1 MNRSALLSVLF
12 VGLLFAQGGAYGLV
26 QSGPAMPATTDAPAD
41 RGPVSVVDD
50 ASSDVGSS
58 AAADSESDTGNESRD
73 SSSDADSDSNGD
85 ADADTDTDPNSDG
98 DADYES
104 VSDSDDMESSDSTGS
119 SDGTETSDT
128 AATEEASASTAAENT
143 DTDTD
148 TDAESAGDSSDASTM
163 DDSSSGTTA
172 AADDSDSEGADGSD
186 DESSSERTTA
196 VTNEDGSDS
205 KLTTTAESGSDSSG
219 DGESSDA
226 GSSEDAESDEATP
239 TEDSGDASS
248 DSNVDSASSAGDT
261 SGDDDTPEDDG
272 GSTEGGESSDD
283 SGAEGTTTEAT
294 GGDSSAN
301 GDSGSADEPT
311 TSNGSPPETTIADG
325 DSEGDSSE
333 IDASDSDEKGSS
345 ESEDAESNTET
356 DGTSPQTPTG
366 QAAAAGGTGGDDAGT
381 PPAGDGG
388 EANGTPSEEAPVGG
402 LPDETTGDGA
412 APGGQA
418 PSDDAATGDDAAA
431 GGAGGATGGT
441 PPADG
446 QAPGG
451 QAPAGGAPGGQAPGG
466 QTPSGQTSGGSQVPA
481 GGAPGGGASGGAA
494 TGGTAAGGAG
504 GATASGG
511 AAGGAAAGGAQGQQG
526 GGAASSDADFE
537 VVDSSLDASIGTGGT
552 LTVELENDGEDAEN
566 AVVTLQSQDGGL
578 TFGGSASAS
587 QFVGEWEEGE
597 TRTIEVDASV
607 APGAD
612 QRSYPVQ
619 ATVSYENDD
628 GEQVQSSPASFG
640 VTPGDEQDFTL
651 DDVDSSLSAGDRG
664 TVSGTITN
672 EGPADA
678 TDAVLVFA
686 GNGSDVM
693 PRQSQVVLGDLDDDE
708 STDFTYPVAVR
719 QGAPPGERQ
728 VPFIIQYQDEE
739 GNTLQSERLNA
750 QVEIDE
756 AQRNFAVTDVDSE
769 LEPGETGIVEVTI
782 ENQGESVTDAT
793 VSLQS
798 ISPNIVFGQ
807 AANTSVFVGDWD
819 NGDTKTV
826 EVRATATQTATEG
839 EYPVQASIAYTEED
853 NDQPPR
859 AGPITFGVEIGDSDD
874 DFTVTDVDSDL
885 EPGGSGTVEVTL
897 ENDDED
903 LTDATVSLQTLS
915 PAITF
920 GQTANAS
927 VFVGDWDEGE
937 TRTVDVRANVAPD
950 ATEGEYPVQTS
961 VSYTEADDNQRGQ
974 AGPFAFGVA
983 VGGITDEFAV
993 TSVDSDLEPGERGTV
1008 EVTLENTDTNVTDA
1022 TINLQSLSP
1031 AILFGQTANTSR
1043 FVGDWNVSETRT
1055 VEVQATA
1062 ARSAT
1067 EGQYPLQTTVSYTD
1081 GDNRSGRAGPLAFG
1095 AAVGQSA
1102 DDFVVTNV
1110 NSTVPIG
1117 DQGTVFVTLRNE
1129 EENATESTVSL
1140 RSLSADLSLGPA
1152 ANATQFVGD
1161 WDEGERR
1168 TVAFEVTASN
1178 GSERRSYPFQTSVSY
1193 TDRGNQRTQD
1203 GPYTIGVTP
1212 LREQSF
1218 SLGNAT
1224 SNLSVGEEG
1233 SVSTTVVNEGPQ
1245 SIRNAV
1251 VRLTTSNR
1259 DVTVQQE
1266 EIAIGTLQAGESA
1279 NVSFPIEV
1287 SDNAQPGVQQF
1298 SVIVEYD
1305 NQAGNPRESDALNT
1319 RIEIEP
1325 EEDPF
1330 GVGQSALQ
1338 LQGQNASANG
1348 SGGEPLTPG
1357 GTKTVTVPVTNN
1369 RDVPLRNIEAQ
1380 AFTDDP
1386 LSLANDQAFIAE
1398 LGPGETANITFEV
1411 SASGSA
1417 RPGTYP
1423 LSLDFQYETPDGDTR
1438 LTDTYKVS
1446 VQIEEAEGGVLSSL
1460 GGEGGLPIWLLILIV
1475 LLVAAVLGYV
1485 LYQRRDSGSGGSSGS
1500 AESSDSTSSTED

>member
-58 AAADSESDTGNESRD
+58 TAADSESDTGNESRD

-98 DADYES
+98 DADSES

-261 SGDDDTPEDDG
+261 SGDDDTPKDDG

-402 LPDETTGDGA
+402 LPDETTDDGA

-885 EPGGSGTVEVTL
+885 EPG
-897 ENDDED
+897 
-903 LTDATVSLQTLS
+903 
-915 PAITF
+915 
-920 GQTANAS
+920 
-927 VFVGDWDEGE
+927 
-937 TRTVDVRANVAPD
+937 
-950 ATEGEYPVQTS
+950 
-961 VSYTEADDNQRGQ
+961 
-974 AGPFAFGVA
+974 
-983 VGGITDEFAV
+983 
-993 TSVDSDLEPGERGTV
+993 ERGTV

-1043 FVGDWNVSETRT
+1043 FVGDWNISETRT

-1193 TDRGNQRTQD
+1193 MDRGNQRTQD

-1338 LQGQNASANG
+1338 LQGQNVSANG

-1438 LTDTYKVS
+1438 LTDTYKVP

>member
-58 AAADSESDTGNESRD
+58 TAADSESDTGNESRD

-98 DADYES
+98 DADSES

-186 DESSSERTTA
+186 ESSSERTTA

-205 KLTTTAESGSDSSG
+205 ELTTTTESGSDGSG

-239 TEDSGDASS
+239 TEDPGDASS

-261 SGDDDTPEDDG
+261 SGDDG

-311 TSNGSPPETTIADG
+311 TSNGSPPETTITDG
-325 DSEGDSSE
+325 DSEDDSSE
-333 IDASDSDEKGSS
+333 IDASDSDGNGSS
-345 ESEDAESNTET
+345 ENEDAESDTEA
-356 DGTSPQTPTG
+356 DGTSSQTPTG
-366 QAAAAGGTGGDDAGT
+366 QAAATGGTGGDDAGT

-388 EANGTPSEEAPVGG
+388 KANGTPSEEGPVRG

-418 PSDDAATGDDAAA
+418 PSDNAATGDDAAA

-446 QAPGG
+446 QAPSG
-451 QAPAGGAPGGQAPGG
+451 QAPAGGAPGGQ
-466 QTPSGQTSGGSQVPA
+466 
-481 GGAPGGGASGGAA
+481 APGGGASGGAA

-511 AAGGAAAGGAQGQQG
+511 AAGGAVAGGAQGQQE

-619 ATVSYENDD
+619 ATVSYENDN

-672 EGPADA
+672 EGPADV

-686 GNGSDVM
+686 GNGSDVI

-769 LEPGETGIVEVTI
+769 LEPGETGIVKVTI

-839 EYPVQASIAYTEED
+839 EYPVQA
-853 NDQPPR
+853 
-859 AGPITFGVEIGDSDD
+859 
-874 DFTVTDVDSDL
+874 
-885 EPGGSGTVEVTL
+885 
-897 ENDDED
+897 
-903 LTDATVSLQTLS
+903 
-915 PAITF
+915 
-920 GQTANAS
+920 
-927 VFVGDWDEGE
+927 
-937 TRTVDVRANVAPD
+937 
-950 ATEGEYPVQTS
+950 S

-1043 FVGDWNVSETRT
+1043 FVGDWNISETRT
-1055 VEVQATA
+1055 VEVRATA

-1067 EGQYPLQTTVSYTD
+1067 EGQYPLQTAVSYTD

-1117 DQGTVFVTLRNE
+1117 DQGTVFVTLRNG

-1338 LQGQNASANG
+1338 LQGQNVSANG

-1438 LTDTYKVS
+1438 LTDTYKVP

-1500 AESSDSTSSTED
+1500 AGSSDSSSSTED